1 MKRLT
6 SYIDHGQLIHS
17 LSASMI
23 YYVCTMYIV
32 QYVQNTDLFEVELQ
46 VLVLRILRNPLV
58 IGREVPIKKVLTH
71 LERLFDPSLHHYK
84 SFPLLYSDNIAL

>member
-1 MKRLT
+1 MYVQCT
-6 SYIDHGQLIHS
+6 S
-17 LSASMI
+17 
-23 YYVCTMYIV
+23 YIV
-32 QYVQNTDLFEVELQ
+32 QYVQNTDLFEVELK

-84 SFPLLYSDNIAL
+84 SFSLLYCDNIAL

>member
-1 MKRLT
+1 M
-6 SYIDHGQLIHS
+6 YN
-17 LSASMI
+17 
-23 YYVCTMYIV
+23 MYIV
-32 QYVQNTDLFEVELQ
+32 YRTVYVQNTDVFEVELK